1 MLTLPE
7 EDKYVLRHE
16 WIDSNGKIREKI
28 NENEIRHT
36 KEISELNNKVDR
48 QTTIQH
54 QSFNEQKETNQNL
67 KDLTQVMTNVG
78 NEMTEIKYTVKGHDE
93 KINAIQGTIDTK
105 QKGSVQII
113 VATIGAIGVVVAA
126 AFGFAQVFF

>member
-16 WIDSNGKIREKI
+16 WIDSNGRLREKI
-28 NENEIRHT
+28 NQNEIKHT

-48 QTTIQH
+48 QTTIQQ
-54 QSFNEQKETNQNL
+54 QSYESQERSEKHLEKLNDT
-67 KDLTQVMTNVG
+67 MTNVG
-78 NEMTEIKYTVKGHDE
+78 SEMTEIKYTVKNHDE
-93 KINAIQGTIDTK
+93 KINSIQGTIDTK

>member
-1 MLTLPE
+1 MQ

-93 KINAIQGTIDTK
+93 KLTLFKAQLIQNK
-105 QKGSVQII
+105 KEVYKSLLQQ
-113 VATIGAIGVVVAA
+113 
-126 AFGFAQVFF
+126 